1 MLVSG
6 IGIGVIEIV
15 LYLFISFFIRFKW
28 IQFSQI
34 GIFTYCWLTMTVL
47 TGFWEFVYITNYK
60 SVVNKAKTYISNKE
74 HTWTNQ
80 YTLDYVLPWKLS
92 KIFYTEYAAHADRE
106 YMSDKNIWSRIIE
119 GSHEWCCGLFALI
132 SLVSKYY
139 LNHNLYLIAISI
151 SMGTQF
157 MNSLLYMINY
167 FIQVKDPT
175 NPNYNSEN
183 FPLGF
188 ALKYRAF
195 FWVNLCW
202 LVFPF
207 VILANLIIHNI

>member
-1 MLVSG
+1 MVN
-6 IGIGVIEIV
+6 
-15 LYLFISFFIRFKW
+15 
-28 IQFSQI
+28 
-34 GIFTYCWLTMTVL
+34 GIFIGFLEILTWGLFSYGLRKRFPNLQDINCISYYWFMITIL
-47 TGFWEFVYITNYK
+47 TFVWEY
-60 SVVNKAKTYISNKE
+60 SYISDYNEISQYANQLIEKE
-74 HTWTNQ
+74 EHVWTNH
-80 YTLDYVLPWKLS
+80 YDLSYVLPWKLS

-132 SLVSKYY
+132 ALISKYY
-139 LNHNLYLIAISI
+139 LNHNLYLIAISV

-175 NPNYNSEN
+175 NPNYNSSE

-207 VILANLIIHNI
+207 VILTNLIIHNV